1 MRGRRGD
8 TLQATQGGEVS
19 GIVVGHDGSIHAQ
32 RAAREAMVMARAFG
46 EPVTIVRA
54 FSIRKAMDSESWG
67 SVEPVDEIEVREAVR
82 LKEDTLDLRNEFA
95 DVPVTV
101 KAAHGSPA
109 SVLLHEGEQAR
120 MIVVGSRGL
129 GGLSRLLGSVSER
142 VVAHAKTTVLVVRDE
157 PTA

>member
-1 MRGRRGD
+1 M
-8 TLQATQGGEVS
+8 S
-19 GIVVGHDGSIHAQ
+19 GIVVGHDGSLHAK
-32 RAAREAMVMARAFG
+32 RAAREAMVMARAFD

-54 FSIRKAMDSESWG
+54 FSIRQAMDSESWG
-67 SVEPVDEIEVREAVR
+67 SVEPVDEIEVRETVR
-82 LKEDTLDLRNEFA
+82 LKEDTLELRNEFA

-109 SVLLHEGEQAR
+109 SVLLAEGEHAR

-142 VVAHAKTTVLVVRDE
+142 VVAHARTTVVVVRDE
-157 PTA
+157 HPE